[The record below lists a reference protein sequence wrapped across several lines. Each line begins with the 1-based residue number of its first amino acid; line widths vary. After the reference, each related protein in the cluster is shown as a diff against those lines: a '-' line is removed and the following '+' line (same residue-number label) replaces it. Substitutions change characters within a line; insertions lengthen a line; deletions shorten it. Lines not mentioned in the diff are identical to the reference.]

1 MPNLSKDAELD
12 LLEDALGNIMAHTD
26 WLPFL
31 DKVSGVF
38 ESKACAAEYLNDG
51 FATGRF
57 TGPAH
62 AEAFRDFLSSASYH
76 AGVSAFKYLLELAEP
91 DAVYRIHQGHISK
104 LDAAATSL
112 VNGNELSS
120 QSAIISITRDSTGLT
135 VIFGLLFDDA
145 SPVETTSAET
155 VLAFSKIAKILKTCF
170 GALTNIDMLKT
181 QSRIQRAFANHCAV
195 PSVLIN
201 KQRLVIAEH
210 ENGLSALADLDVGH
224 MAGEKLQIRN
234 REMEMLLSE
243 ISSAPTSA
251 KDPHQTGYI
260 KDAKSDSSLSRS
272 GFCLRDRSGY
282 LNRVT
287 IEAVSGD
294 THDPWVLIRV
304 CQPANI
310 PEAVETILQE
320 ELGLSQSEAHLARSL
335 AETGSVSATTDL
347 LNITR
352 NTMKTHLRRIFDKT
366 AVRTQ
371 LELVQ
376 LVYRLSGLV

>member
-12 LLEDALGNIMAHTD
+12 LLEDALGKITTHTD

-31 DKVSGVF
+31 DKVSRVF

-62 AEAFRDFLSSASYH
+62 AEAFRDFLNSASYH

-104 LDAAATSL
+104 LDAAATSPK
-112 VNGNELSS
+112 NGNEVSS
-120 QSAIISITRDSTGLT
+120 QSAIISITRDSSGLT

-145 SPVETTSAET
+145 SPVATTSAET
-155 VLAFSKIAKILKTCF
+155 VLAFSKIAKTLKTCF
-170 GALTNIDMLKT
+170 GELTNIDMLKT

-201 KQRLVIAEH
+201 KQRLIIAEH
-210 ENGLSALADLDVGH
+210 ENGLSALADLDVGQ
-224 MAGEKLQIRN
+224 MAGGKLQIRN

-251 KDPHQTGYI
+251 KDLHQTGY
-260 KDAKSDSSLSRS
+260 KQAKSDSSFSRS
-272 GFCLRDRSGY
+272 GFCLRDRSGN

-294 THDPWVLIRV
+294 TQDPWVLIRV